1 MKVCEIFHSIQ
12 GEGEFLGYPT
22 IFIRLTGCNLRCR
35 YCDTQYALYE
45 GEDIDVDEIMKRI
58 ESFKSRYV
66 CVTGGEPLLQE
77 ETFNLIE
84 TLLKHERGYMVLLET
99 NGSIG
104 LKKVIDTF
112 DEYGERFTISMD
124 IKTPSSGMEDKMLFD
139 NISLLRTHD
148 QLKFVVGDENDYF
161 YSKQVI
167 SRYKPKCKIVIQPVW
182 GTDYRKIA
190 DLMIEDGIDARLSLQ
205 IHKIIWGEDRG
216 H

>member
-12 GEGEFLGYPT
+12 GEGEFSGYPT

-35 YCDTQYALYE
+35 YCDTQYAFYE
-45 GEDIDVDEIMKRI
+45 GEDVDVDEIMKRI
-58 ESFKSRYV
+58 EPFKSRYV

-77 ETFNLIE
+77 ETPNLIE
-84 TLLKHERGYMVLLET
+84 ALLKHKRGYMVLLET

-148 QLKFVVGDENDYF
+148 QLKFVVGDENDYS

-167 SRYKPKCKIVIQPVW
+167 SRYKPKCKIIIQPVW